1 MKIAAIKT
9 ALVLVLLLCIVE
21 LSYSQIEEGQTI
33 DKIVAVV
40 GNEIITQS
48 DVEGSLAVLSQQ
60 DPSLNIND
68 PEVQSQIIEA
78 LINDK
83 LIVMKAKEDSI
94 LVSDE
99 EIEQRMEMEL
109 SKLVQYYGSKSRLEN
124 VYGMS
129 MDQLK
134 AEIRDQI
141 ENKLLAERIAQQKF
155 MDIKVTPREVEQFY
169 KENLDSIPA
178 LPDQVLIHHIVKNVE
193 ADIGAKEDVFELAKA
208 VRDSILQGGDFA
220 DFAARYSNDP
230 QTAKSGGDLP
240 WFGKGKLYREF
251 EDAAFALDD
260 EEISIPVETPFGFH
274 LIQTLDKNR
283 DSVRTRH
290 ILFKVGG
297 TSDDDE
303 RAKQF
308 LLDIKK
314 RVDAG
319 EDFEELAKVYSDEN
333 ETKGFGGKLGRF
345 MIEQIPQNLKEV
357 VNKLPEKGVSEPT
370 LYRTSP
376 KKSFHIIYKKA
387 SIESHKP
394 DLENDYDDLEMM
406 AVNYKQR
413 ILYAEW
419 IEQLRKDM
427 YWEIKK

>member
-1 MKIAAIKT
+1 MKTAAIK
-9 ALVLVLLLCIVE
+9 LVFVFII
-21 LSYSQIEEGQTI
+21 LSFFIASAHAQLEEGQTI

-48 DVEGSLAVLSQQ
+48 DVEGSMAVLAQQ

-68 PEVQSQIIEA
+68 PDVQSQIIDA

-94 LVSDE
+94 VVSDE
-99 EIEQRMEMEL
+99 EIEQRMEFEL

-141 ENKLLAERIAQQKF
+141 ENKLLAERVSQQKF
-155 MDIKVTPREVEQFY
+155 MDIKVTPREVEEFY
-169 KENLDSIPA
+169 NENIDSIPQ
-178 LPDQVLIHHIVKNVE
+178 LPDQVLIYHIVKNVE
-193 ADIGAKEDVFELAKA
+193 ADIGAKEDIYELARSI
-208 VRDSILQGGDFA
+208 RDSILQGGDFA
-220 DFAARYSNDP
+220 DFASRYSDDP

-240 WFGKGKLYREF
+240 WFAKGNLYREF

-260 EEISIPVETPFGFH
+260 NEISIPVETPFGFH
-274 LIQTLDKNR
+274 LIQTLDKNK

-297 TSDDDE
+297 TTDDDE

-308 LLDIKK
+308 LLDLKK
-314 RVDAG
+314 RAEAG
-319 EDFEELAKVYSDEN
+319 EDFEELAKAYSDEA

-345 MIEQIPQNLKEV
+345 MVSQIPQNLKDV
-357 VNKLPEKGVSEPT
+357 VNKLPVKGISDPI
-370 LYRTSP
+370 LYRTTP

-387 SIESHKP
+387 YIESHKP
-394 DLENDYDDLEMM
+394 DLEKDYEDLEIM

-413 ILYAEW
+413 TLYADW
-419 IEQLRKDM
+419 IQQLRKEM

>member
-1 MKIAAIKT
+1 MKT
-9 ALVLVLLLCIVE
+9 AALKLVFVFILFSFLVASSNAQL
-21 LSYSQIEEGQTI
+21 EEGQTI

-48 DVEGSLAVLSQQ
+48 DVEGSMAVLAQQ

-68 PEVQSQIIEA
+68 PDVQSQIIDA

-94 LVSDE
+94 VVSDE
-99 EIEQRMEMEL
+99 EIEQRMEFEL

-141 ENKLLAERIAQQKF
+141 ENKLLAERVSQQIF
-155 MDIKVTPREVEQFY
+155 MDIKVTPREVEEFY
-169 KENLDSIPA
+169 NENIDSIPK

-193 ADIGAKEDVFELAKA
+193 ADIGAKEDIFELARSI
-208 VRDSILQGGDFA
+208 RDSILQGGDFA
-220 DFAARYSNDP
+220 DFAARYSDDP

-240 WFGKGKLYREF
+240 WFAKGNLYREF

-260 EEISIPVETPFGFH
+260 NEISMPVETPFGFH
-274 LIQTLDKNR
+274 LIQTLDKNK

-308 LLDIKK
+308 LLDLKK
-314 RVDAG
+314 RVEAG
-319 EDFEELAKVYSDEN
+319 EDFEELAKAYSDEA

-345 MIEQIPQNLKEV
+345 MVSQIPQNLKDV
-357 VNKLPEKGVSEPT
+357 VNKLPEKGISDPI
-370 LYRTSP
+370 LYRTTP

-387 SIESHKP
+387 YIESHKP
-394 DLENDYDDLEMM
+394 DLEKDYEDLEIM
-406 AVNYKQR
+406 AINYKQR
-413 ILYAEW
+413 NLYAEW
-419 IEQLRKDM
+419 IQQLRKEM
-427 YWEIKK
+427 YWEIK

>member
-1 MKIAAIKT
+1 MKTAAIK
-9 ALVLVLLLCIVE
+9 LVFVFII
-21 LSYSQIEEGQTI
+21 LSFFIASAHAQLEEGQTI

-48 DVEGSLAVLSQQ
+48 DVEGSMAVLAQQ

-68 PEVQSQIIEA
+68 PDVQSQIIDA

-94 LVSDE
+94 VVSDE
-99 EIEQRMEMEL
+99 EIEQRMEFEL

-141 ENKLLAERIAQQKF
+141 ENKLLAERVSQQKF
-155 MDIKVTPREVEQFY
+155 MDIKVTPREVEEFY
-169 KENLDSIPA
+169 NENIDSIPQ
-178 LPDQVLIHHIVKNVE
+178 LPDQVLIYHIVKNVE
-193 ADIGAKEDVFELAKA
+193 ADIGAKEDIYELARSI
-208 VRDSILQGGDFA
+208 RDSILQGGDFA
-220 DFAARYSNDP
+220 DFAARYSDDP

-240 WFGKGKLYREF
+240 WFAKGNLYREF

-260 EEISIPVETPFGFH
+260 NEISIPVETPFGFH
-274 LIQTLDKNR
+274 LIQTLDKNK

-297 TSDDDE
+297 TTDDDE

-308 LLDIKK
+308 LLDLKK
-314 RVDAG
+314 RAEAG
-319 EDFEELAKVYSDEN
+319 EDFEELAKAYSDEA

-345 MIEQIPQNLKEV
+345 MVSQIPQNLKDV
-357 VNKLPEKGVSEPT
+357 VNKLPVKGISDPI
-370 LYRTSP
+370 LYRTTP

-387 SIESHKP
+387 YIESHKP
-394 DLENDYDDLEMM
+394 DLEKDYEDLEIM
-406 AVNYKQR
+406 AINYKQR
-413 ILYAEW
+413 TLYNDW
-419 IEQLRKDM
+419 IQQLRKEM

>member
-1 MKIAAIKT
+1 MKTAAIKSVFVFFLLSL
-9 ALVLVLLLCIVE
+9 LVAS
-21 LSYSQIEEGQTI
+21 LSAQLEEGQTI

-48 DVEGSLAVLSQQ
+48 DVEGSMAVIAQQ

-68 PEVQSQIIEA
+68 PDVQSQIIEA

-94 LVSDE
+94 VVSDE
-99 EIEQRMEMEL
+99 EIEQRMEFEL

-141 ENKLLAERIAQQKF
+141 ENKLLAERVSQQKF
-155 MDIKVTPREVEQFY
+155 TEIKVTPREVEEFY
-169 KENLDSIPA
+169 KKNLDSIPE
-178 LPDQVLIHHIVKNVE
+178 LPDQILIHHIVKNVE
-193 ADIGAKEDVFELAKA
+193 ADIGAKEDIFELAKSI
-208 VRDSILQGGDFA
+208 RDSILQGGDFA

-240 WFGKGKLYREF
+240 WFAKGNLYREF
-251 EDAAFALDD
+251 EDAAFALEDN
-260 EEISIPVETPFGFH
+260 EISMPVETPFGFH

-297 TSDDDE
+297 TTEDDDK
-303 RAKQF
+303 AKNA

-314 RVDAG
+314 RAEAG
-319 EDFEELAKVYSDEN
+319 EDFEELAKAYSDEA

-345 MIEQIPQNLKEV
+345 MINQIPQNIKDV
-357 VNKLPEKGVSEPT
+357 VSKLPEKGISEPM
-370 LYRTSP
+370 LYRTTP
-376 KKSFHIIYKKA
+376 KKSFHIIYKKEY
-387 SIESHKP
+387 IKSHKP
-394 DLENDYDDLEMM
+394 DLENDYEDLEMM
-406 AVNYKQR
+406 AINYKQR
-413 ILYAEW
+413 TLYAEW
-419 IEQLRKDM
+419 IQQLRKEM